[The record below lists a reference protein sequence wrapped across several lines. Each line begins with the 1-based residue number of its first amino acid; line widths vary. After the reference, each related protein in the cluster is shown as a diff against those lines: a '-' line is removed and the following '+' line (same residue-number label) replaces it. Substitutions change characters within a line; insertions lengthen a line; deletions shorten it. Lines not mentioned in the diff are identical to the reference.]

1 MGRGGT
7 AGEPAQE
14 APDIATP
21 RAADA
26 GNESLERLITAAT
39 VKPLELGSGEFG
51 LRFKIADGD
60 ETLEMFKQ
68 IIAGMRSVEFKAR
81 LPAQSNPDRA
91 ASRGDDDSQ
100 TNCRDRRVRGY
111 KKRAHTRAH
120 PTERRRAC
128 PPQNYAAP
136 Q

>member
-1 MGRGGT
+1 MGRGGA

-21 RAADA
+21 RAANA

-39 VKPLELGSGEFG
+39 VKPLDLGSGEFG

-81 LPAQSNPDRA
+81 LPAQSNPDQPRLAVTMIRRQTA
-91 ASRGDDDSQ
+91 AIAA
-100 TNCRDRRVRGY
+100 RVGK